1 MAVIGDKT
9 IERIK
14 DHIGA
19 LCEAYIA
26 QIDEA
31 YLNAENDLKVNFTA
45 HLTPGKAVDDI
56 IVETGISFVAT
67 RVKDRI
73 EDVVNER
80 QGTLFGP
87 GGGIESVT
95 FRSGEKEVTLSGAGA
110 REKA

>member
-19 LCEAYIA
+19 LCEAYLA

-31 YLNAENDLKVNFTA
+31 YLNAENDLKVSFTA

-56 IVETGISFVAT
+56 IVETGISFVAA

-80 QGTLFGP
+80 QGTLFEALEKNPDISSMSIDGK
-87 GGGIESVT
+87 EVY
-95 FRSGEKEVTLSGAGA
+95 RREKE
-110 REKA
+110 

>member
-56 IVETGISFVAT
+56 IVETGISFVAA
-67 RVKDRI
+67 RVKDHI

-80 QGTLFGP
+80 QGNLFEVLEKNPDIKSMSIDG
-87 GGGIESVT
+87 
-95 FRSGEKEVTLSGAGA
+95 KEVYRKEEA
-110 REKA
+110 

>member
-56 IVETGISFVAT
+56 IVETGISFVAA

-80 QGTLFGP
+80 QGTLFDALEKNPDISSMSIDG
-87 GGGIESVT
+87 
-95 FRSGEKEVTLSGAGA
+95 KEVY
-110 REKA
+110 RKEKA

>member
-19 LCEAYIA
+19 LCEAYLA

-56 IVETGISFVAT
+56 IVETGISFVAA
-67 RVKDRI
+67 RVKDHI

-80 QGTLFGP
+80 QGNLFDALEKNPRITSMSIDG
-87 GGGIESVT
+87 
-95 FRSGEKEVTLSGAGA
+95 KEVYRKEEA
-110 REKA
+110 

>member
-26 QIDEA
+26 QIDDA
-31 YLNAENDLKVNFTA
+31 YINAENDLKVNFTA

-56 IVETGISFVAT
+56 IVETGISFVAA

-80 QGTLFGP
+80 QGTLFEALEKNPDISSMSIDG
-87 GGGIESVT
+87 
-95 FRSGEKEVTLSGAGA
+95 KEVYR

>member
-56 IVETGISFVAT
+56 IVETGISFVAA

-80 QGTLFGP
+80 QGTLFEALEKNPDISSMSIDG
-87 GGGIESVT
+87 
-95 FRSGEKEVTLSGAGA
+95 KEVYR

>member
-9 IERIK
+9 IEQIK
-14 DHIGA
+14 GHIGA
-19 LCEAYIA
+19 LCEAYLA

-56 IVETGISFVAT
+56 IVETGISFVAA

-80 QGTLFGP
+80 QWTLFEALEKNPDISSMSIDG
-87 GGGIESVT
+87 
-95 FRSGEKEVTLSGAGA
+95 KEVYR

>member
-31 YLNAENDLKVNFTA
+31 YLNAENDLKVSFTA

-56 IVETGISFVAT
+56 IVETGISFVAA

-80 QGTLFGP
+80 QGTLFEALEKNPDIKSISIDG
-87 GGGIESVT
+87 
-95 FRSGEKEVTLSGAGA
+95 KEVYR
-110 REKA
+110 REEA

>member
-45 HLTPGKAVDDI
+45 HITPGKAVDDI
-56 IVETGISFVAT
+56 IVETGISFVAA

-80 QGTLFGP
+80 QGTLFDALEKNPDISSMSIDGK
-87 GGGIESVT
+87 EVY
-95 FRSGEKEVTLSGAGA
+95 RREKE
-110 REKA
+110 

>member
-56 IVETGISFVAT
+56 IVETGISFVAA

-80 QGTLFGP
+80 QGTLFDALEKNPDISSMSIDG
-87 GGGIESVT
+87 
-95 FRSGEKEVTLSGAGA
+95 KEVYR

>member
-45 HLTPGKAVDDI
+45 HLTPGKAADDI
-56 IVETGISFVAT
+56 IVLTGISFVAA
-67 RVKDRI
+67 RVKDHI

-80 QGTLFGP
+80 QGTLFEALEKNPDISSMSIDG
-87 GGGIESVT
+87 
-95 FRSGEKEVTLSGAGA
+95 KEVYR